1 MCCRYTDNIKETLTK
16 PRGVYF
22 TVRRGGV
29 SAKQLR
35 KRALNLPPL
44 LHPAQTLLYTGIL
57 QRVFR
62 FKKKKKNGQRFCYSK
77 KPEKLD
83 LTPVPH
89 VSDGR
94 VKPRARKCTVNVPRS
109 AGSKKEHSR
118 LVSLPRC
125 ASRE

>member
-62 FKKKKKNGQRFCYSK
+62 FKKKKKM
-77 KPEKLD
+77 
-83 LTPVPH
+83 
-89 VSDGR
+89 GR
-94 VKPRARKCTVNVPRS
+94 GFAIPK
-109 AGSKKEHSR
+109 
-118 LVSLPRC
+118 SLKSSISPQFPMFQMG
-125 ASRE
+125 E